1 MKRDNGQLIVEMMV
15 AVSLLVIGLLGVF
28 AVLSQ
33 SLGLNRVAANQFVAA
48 NLAAEGIE
56 VTKNIV
62 DANFIND
69 AQWNLY
75 IEDGQYEV
83 QFDDTSLIGNEA
95 SDNPSQQK
103 FLSLNNGRYSYDSG
117 GEETR
122 FKRIITIENSED
134 LTEIRVISRVY
145 WRDRGGVDFDIVLE
159 DRFKNWRQ

>member
-122 FKRIITIENSED
+122 FKRIITIKNSED
-134 LTEIRVISRVY
+134 LTEIKVISRVY

-159 DRFKNWRQ
+159 DRFRNWRE